1 MNDSGMI
8 MCNSAVLKLFGRL
21 QSGIGRTCRR
31 SISFAGHAIDAHP
44 RPTKIRVNSI
54 EGRLLRDAVTYL
66 AEARASA
73 CTDG

>member
-44 RPTKIRVNSI
+44 RLRRFVSTPLRV
-54 EGRLLRDAVTYL
+54 GCYGML
-66 AEARASA
+66 
-73 CTDG
+73 